1 MKTQRNTRA
10 MAKRQQPKDCR
21 KRPVKVTQSLTGDIV
36 VAAITA
42 LRNANGSSAQ
52 SIKNYIKTIH
62 GDIGETPSLGRA
74 LKAASRRGE
83 IELVAAGGGLLTYK
97 LAKKGKS
104 KTLRARGAAKKKP
117 RATSAMPKT
126 RSEMLATKKQAEDAN
141 KPAKKGIK
149 KVCKGP
155 TALKATPSKKAS
167 AKKTTKGAPKKQ
179 GARKP
184 LKKATKKRDD
194 EETSSDSREN
204 LFSSVGLCGHYF
216 HLPKVTRGGS
226 SSITPATMIHTK
238 ARHTIYPN
246 STVGRLP
253 VPDDKV
259 PWKVEWLEYSP
270 VKYTSDHVKA
280 GPVWADPDIM
290 QKGSPSLNFNSKDGK
305 VNRRSYIGDY
315 GCVDG
320 VPRNP
325 CGRTGMMERGL
336 LGKWGPNHAADP
348 IVTRWKRDSSG
359 KKVLHPTSGKPIL
372 QFISI
377 RRKDSGE
384 WAIPGGMVDAG
395 EKVSQALKREFGEE
409 AMNSLSL
416 QDKECKAVEK
426 AVANLFKHG
435 VEVYRG
441 YVDDPRNTDNAWM
454 ETMAVNFHDDQGT
467 SVAKFSLHAGDD
479 AAAVQWHDVGSEM
492 KLYASHSSFIEMVT
506 KRVGAHW

>member
-1 MKTQRNTRA
+1 
-10 MAKRQQPKDCR
+10 
-21 KRPVKVTQSLTGDIV
+21 
-36 VAAITA
+36 
-42 LRNANGSSAQ
+42 
-52 SIKNYIKTIH
+52 
-62 GDIGETPSLGRA
+62 
-74 LKAASRRGE
+74 
-83 IELVAAGGGLLTYK
+83 
-97 LAKKGKS
+97 
-104 KTLRARGAAKKKP
+104 
-117 RATSAMPKT
+117 
-126 RSEMLATKKQAEDAN
+126 
-141 KPAKKGIK
+141 
-149 KVCKGP
+149 
-155 TALKATPSKKAS
+155 
-167 AKKTTKGAPKKQ
+167 
-179 GARKP
+179 
-184 LKKATKKRDD
+184 
-194 EETSSDSREN
+194 
-204 LFSSVGLCGHYF
+204 
-216 HLPKVTRGGS
+216 
-226 SSITPATMIHTK
+226 MIHTK

-259 PWKVEWLEYSP
+259 PWKVEWPEYSP

-348 IVTRWKRDSSG
+348 I
-359 KKVLHPTSGKPIL
+359 
-372 QFISI
+372 
-377 RRKDSGE
+377 
-384 WAIPGGMVDAG
+384 GMVDAG

-506 KRVGAHW
+506 KRGMVDAGEKVSQALKREFGEEAMNSLSLQDKECKAVEKAVANLFKHGVEMICINDRIAVGRRYVLCIETKM